1 MAAPIRAR
9 EARCMNTAKLIA
21 WLVLPLV
28 GLVLLGVLAVW
39 AFQSLLS
46 ISLYLIVG
54 IAVAAGGAYLYQ
66 RARRAVGP
74 GTRTRMRLDAAAET
88 YRRRNP

>member
-1 MAAPIRAR
+1 MAATIWAR

-28 GLVLLGVLAVW
+28 GLVLLGVIAIW
-39 AFQSLLS
+39 AFQALLN
-46 ISLYLIVG
+46 ISLYLLVG

-66 RARRAVGP
+66 RAKRAVGP
-74 GTRTRMRLDAAAET
+74 GTRTRMRLEAASET